1 MSSLISR
8 KAQLMPDSVR
18 PQLLRSTSGGGYPFA
33 ERMQLWRDALAK
45 GLETWVDIVAA
56 NAGGLSATTRGRLLA
71 NDPAAM
77 VAMAEYDRRCSPSSG
92 MSTQPV

>member
-1 MSSLISR
+1 
-8 KAQLMPDSVR
+8 
-18 PQLLRSTSGGGYPFA
+18 
-33 ERMQLWRDALAK
+33 MQLWRDALAK